1 MRRPAPV
8 IAYMAAALGA
18 AILAA
23 VGLFAVDR
31 SRFVE
36 SALTDFAV
44 GLIEVAITVGIVDR
58 LLKWHA
64 ERQHREAVAP
74 RVLEFIEQL
83 RRLDSV
89 RQQYLASAS
98 RGDLEVYRRVAEEL
112 QESAFGL
119 SILLSVNNSAL
130 ASPLVR
136 LSHQM
141 RAQAESVRDLMFA
154 ARTGSTDYDQRLDQ
168 VKTSG
173 FDLYE
178 SGCQLTDEL
187 ATAYPTALRN

>member
-8 IAYMAAALGA
+8 IAILAAAAGA
-18 AILAA
+18 AILAIA
-23 VGLFAVDR
+23 GLFAADR
-31 SRFVE
+31 SQFVE

-58 LLKWHA
+58 LLNWHA
-64 ERQHREAVAP
+64 ERQHRESVAP

-112 QESAFGL
+112 QESSFGL

-130 ASPLVR
+130 AR
-136 LSHQM
+136 
-141 RAQAESVRDLMFA
+141 
-154 ARTGSTDYDQRLDQ
+154 
-168 VKTSG
+168 
-173 FDLYE
+173 
-178 SGCQLTDEL
+178 
-187 ATAYPTALRN
+187 